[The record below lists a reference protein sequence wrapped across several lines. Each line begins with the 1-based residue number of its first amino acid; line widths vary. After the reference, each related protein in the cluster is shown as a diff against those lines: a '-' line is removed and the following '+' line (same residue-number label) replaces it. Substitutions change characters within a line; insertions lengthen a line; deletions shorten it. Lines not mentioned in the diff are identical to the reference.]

1 MVEMDKQTE
10 RINLSA
16 VGGLNLEI
24 LARMG
29 DGLVILTSDRVPG
42 AVVMPYANSQ
52 TAALEATKK
61 YTSLLNG
68 DNSWP
73 KVKRLKQTV
82 RDLLSVNTALIVV
95 RRRATPIAILLRYPH
110 SGIDAARSLKAYLAA
125 LDLDS
130 PERS

>member
-1 MVEMDKQTE
+1 MVQMDNKQTE
-10 RINLSA
+10 QINLSA
-16 VGGLNLEI
+16 VGGLNLEV

-29 DGLVILTSDRVPG
+29 DGLVVLTSDRVPG
-42 AVVMPYANSQ
+42 AVVMPYTGELA
-52 TAALEATKK
+52 TALEATKK

-82 RDLLSVNTALIVV
+82 RGLLSADKALVVV
-95 RRRATPIAILLRYPH
+95 RRRATPIAVLLPYPR
-110 SGIDAARSLKAYLAA
+110 SGTDAARSLKAYLAA

-130 PERS
+130 Q

>member
-1 MVEMDKQTE
+1 MTE
-10 RINLSA
+10 RINLSE
-16 VGGLNLEI
+16 VGGLSLEV

-42 AVVMPYANSQ
+42 AVVMPYTNSQ

-73 KVKRLKQTV
+73 KVKRLREAV
-82 RDLLSVNTALIVV
+82 MYALLLSADTALVVV
-95 RRRATPIAILLRYPH
+95 RRRSTPMAVLLPYPR
-110 SGIDAARSLKAYLAA
+110 SGTDAARSLKAYLAA

-130 PERS
+130 Q

>member
-1 MVEMDKQTE
+1 MTE
-10 RINLSA
+10 KINLSA

-42 AVVMPYANSQ
+42 AVVMPHTKELV
-52 TAALEATKK
+52 TALKAAEK
-61 YTSLLNG
+61 YTSLWNG
-68 DNSWP
+68 GNSWP

-82 RDLLSVNTALIVV
+82 RDALSANGVLIVM
-95 RRRATPIAILLRYPH
+95 RRRATPMAVLLPYPR
-110 SGIDAARSLKAYLAA
+110 SDTDAAKSLRAYLAA

-130 PERS
+130 Q

>member
-1 MVEMDKQTE
+1 MENQTE

-16 VGGLNLEI
+16 VGGLNLEV

-29 DGLVILTSDRVPG
+29 DGLVVLTSDRVPG
-42 AVVMPYANSQ
+42 AVVMPYTGELA
-52 TAALEATKK
+52 TALEATKK

-73 KVKRLKQTV
+73 KVKRLKETV
-82 RDLLSVNTALIVV
+82 MYDLMRSADKALVVV
-95 RRRATPIAILLRYPH
+95 RRRATPIAVLLPYPR
-110 SGIDAARSLKAYLAA
+110 SGTDAARSLRAYLTA

-130 PERS
+130 Q